1 MLQVSNAHDT
11 AAGVQVVAT
20 RLLPGQHSSTYQTHH
35 PPSCVHQLCITRG
48 WPTVLG
54 RSRPVRRNSF
64 TATVFSLAPW
74 PGLVVVWWSA
84 ELQEGTFIPA
94 TTRID
99 DIKPQNEKLFA
110 DPKTGT
116 QLMASLKEEA
126 LISLAGLSS
135 DLSCFA
141 WRRIL

>member
-1 MLQVSNAHDT
+1 MLMIQLQGSRWRPPDCYLANTHLHIRHIT
-11 AAGVQVVAT
+11 PPPEST
-20 RLLPGQHSSTYQTHH
+20 NSSLPGAH
-35 PPSCVHQLCITRG
+35 PWSWAEAEQFAETPSLLQ
-48 WPTVLG
+48 
-54 RSRPVRRNSF
+54 
-64 TATVFSLAPW
+64 FSPW
-74 PGLVVVWWSA
+74 PRDPGWWWCDGQQSYRR
-84 ELQEGTFIPA
+84 GTFIPA